1 MLKNT
6 KKGGHTFIM
15 TDLVKKNLKAFVCC
29 ALAVCFVVSAYFYG
43 VKTSQDDIVF
53 EFKYSDKELKV
64 EYYALKEDNTLLWQ
78 YGTGIDD
85 KYTYGSYFS
94 RASEGG
100 YVNISKEDARE
111 LKRIIKKTAK
121 ELKPLSSNPIVS
133 KKGGQAIFFKYKNK
147 YYNMEYPKKDSDSI
161 KVEQDM
167 ESLKEIFKACVDEYR
182 ISAEIY

>member
-1 MLKNT
+1 M
-6 KKGGHTFIM
+6 I
-15 TDLVKKNLKAFVCC
+15 DLVKKNIRALVCC
-29 ALAVCFVVSAYFYG
+29 ALAVCVAVG
-43 VKTSQDDIVF
+43 VYCFGAKTSQDDIVF
-53 EFKYSDKELKV
+53 EFKYSDKGANA
-64 EYYALKEDNTLLWQ
+64 EYYALKQDNTLMWK
-78 YGTGIDD
+78 YGKGIDSD
-85 KYTYGSYFS
+85 YTYGSYFS
-94 RASEGG
+94 QGKEKG
-100 YVNISKEDARE
+100 YVNISKEDANE
-111 LKRIIKKTAK
+111 LKRSIKKTAK